1 MAMNTKY
8 KIWIVLS
15 LVAVFAIGL
24 MTGYFS
30 ERYLVHR
37 GPHKGGPEGRRQP
50 HFPTVESLARDLDL
64 TQDQQDRIRGI
75 FKENEARLKD
85 FGTGFHKR
93 LDEIRAQLK
102 REVDAV
108 LTPDQIRKLE
118 SLISEYMKKNKMPAE
133 KDNRPGDSSG
143 PRDKGDS

>member
-1 MAMNTKY
+1 MNTKY
-8 KIWIVLS
+8 KLWIILS

-24 MTGYFS
+24 TTGYFS

-37 GPHKGGPEGRRQP
+37 GPHKGGPESRRP

-85 FGTGFHKR
+85 FGAGFHKR